1 MECIKGMIA
10 GIMLGMVAGA
20 FVGACNSS
28 ALCDCIKEGKREIK
42 RFKRKYM

>member
-1 MECIKGMIA
+1 MDCIKGMIA
-10 GIMLGMVAGA
+10 GLVLGMVAGA

-28 ALCDCIKEGKREIK
+28 VLCDCIREGKREIK

>member
-10 GIMLGMVAGA
+10 GLVLGMVAGA

-28 ALCDCIKEGKREIK
+28 AICDYLKEGKREIK